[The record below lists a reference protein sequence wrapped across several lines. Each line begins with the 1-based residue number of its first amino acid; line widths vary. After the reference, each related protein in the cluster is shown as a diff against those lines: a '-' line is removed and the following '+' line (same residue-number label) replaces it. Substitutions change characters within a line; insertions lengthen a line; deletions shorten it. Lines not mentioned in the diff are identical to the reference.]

1 MRGLIGV
8 DKFYHFIVCFIAT
21 LVVGVLSTMWGVC
34 FALGLGIGK
43 EVGDYFN
50 KNSGWSWGDLIAD
63 LIGIATAVIML
74 IVVKKLI

>member
-21 LVVGVLSTMWGVC
+21 LVVGVLSTMCGVC

-50 KNSGWSWGDLIAD
+50 KNSGWSWGDIIAD
-63 LIGIATAVIML
+63 IVGVLTGLL
-74 IVVKKLI
+74 IVL